1 MDLKE
6 KYLLKCYKEKIENNN
21 FTEIDIYGFL
31 ILMRN
36 YIYET
41 NLLYIKEFADLIAHR
56 QRNQGL
62 IKESI
67 KNAIDNEYEMI
78 INNGKD
84 IIMGYNGII
93 NTEWD
98 SEWKK
103 LAKDNHMKISNKT
116 LKEITLCIY
125 SLAQKTKYYEE
136 DKKKKN
142 KLGKQL
148 GKVVLIADEIND
160 AICLATTE
168 NNRHSLYICFAV
180 YEGYKIS
187 KSYNINDIS
196 SKSVSYTVRKNG
208 VLKLI
213 TNKKEIVEEII

>member
-6 KYLLKCYKEKIENNN
+6 KNLLNYYKKVIEDNT
-21 FTEIDIYGFL
+21 FTETDIFGFL

-36 YIYET
+36 YIYEKDLT
-41 NLLYIKEFADLIAHR
+41 YIKEFADLIAHR

-62 IKESI
+62 IKEAI
-67 KNAIDNEYEMI
+67 KNAIDNEYEMT
-78 INNGKD
+78 INNGED
-84 IIMGYNGII
+84 TIMGYNGII

-103 LAKDNHMKISNKT
+103 LAKDNHIKISNKT

-148 GKVVLIADEIND
+148 GKVVLIADEINN

-168 NNRHSLYICFAV
+168 KNRHSLYICFAV